1 MTMQRRTFL
10 RVSAAGAAGVG
21 LSLLGAGSALG
32 AGPALGVKPAAGAGL
47 LDTAPT
53 TPFRVG
59 VRRYNWT
66 RGSRAVT
73 TYVYYPAAGT
83 PGGNPVTDA
92 PVADG
97 VFPVYNFTHG
107 FQSSPQN
114 SLFIIRALAA
124 AGFVVPAPHFNHN
137 FEDVNNGN
145 ASRDVSQAITNTLAL
160 NTSGPLAG
168 HINTGIGVGVSG
180 HSLGG
185 MITHG
190 LLTAWP
196 DSRIISANPQS
207 CEDMGNPA
215 ASVSAKVLFV
225 HGDRDDLTQYSS
237 ARQAYTEMS
246 WPKAFLTFVGGS
258 HTSFWSDNR
267 FPTTVVDWARW
278 TMYGDTAARDRL
290 PADAAGANTRWEAQL
305 GGDTPGG
312 PGLYTLVAQ
321 HSGKHADIAG
331 ISTAAGALLQQWS
344 STSGNNQQFEFIDAG
359 DGHVKIKA
367 RHSGL
372 VLQVASNTSGA
383 DITQQADTGATS
395 QHWRLTEHG
404 GGVVSIINR
413 QSGLAMDVWEHSTA
427 NGARI
432 SQYTYSGGPNQ
443 RFTRRSV

>member
-10 RVSAAGAAGVG
+10 RISAAGATGVG
-21 LSLLGAGSALG
+21 LSLLGAGQAL
-32 AGPALGVKPAAGAGL
+32 AAVGP

-53 TPFRVG
+53 TPFAVG
-59 VRRYNWT
+59 VRRYDWT
-66 RGSRAVT
+66 RGSRPCT
-73 TYVYYPAAGT
+73 TYVYYPATGT
-83 PGGNPVTDA
+83 PGGNPVTNA
-92 PVADG
+92 PVANG

-124 AGFVVPAPHFNHN
+124 AGFIVPAPHFNHN
-137 FEDVNNGN
+137 FNDVRNGN
-145 ASRDVSQAITNTLAL
+145 TSKDVSHILTQSLAL

-190 LLTAWP
+190 LLTSWP

-225 HGDRDDLTQYSS
+225 HGDRDSTTSYSS
-237 ARQAYTEMS
+237 ARQAYTEMT

-267 FPTTVVDWARW
+267 FPNTVVDWARW

-290 PADAAGANTRWEAQL
+290 PADAAGPNTRWEAQL
-305 GGDTPGG
+305 GDSPGG
-312 PGLYTLVAQ
+312 PAAYTLVAQ
-321 HSGKHADIAG
+321 HSGKAADIYEA
-331 ISTAAGALLQQWS
+331 STAAGARLVQWTTNS
-344 STSGNNQQFEFIDAG
+344 RSNQQFEFVDAG
-359 DGHVKIKA
+359 DGHVRVKA

-372 VLQVASNTSGA
+372 FLQPTGTATGA
-383 DITQQADTGATS
+383 DVVQQADTGATG
-395 QHWRLTEHG
+395 QQWRVVDHG
-404 GGVVSIINR
+404 GDVISLVNR
-413 QSGLAMDVWEHSTA
+413 ESGLAMDVWEHSTA
-427 NGARI
+427 DGARI
-432 SQYTYSGGPNQ
+432 SQWTYTGNPNQ
-443 RFTRRSV
+443 RFTRRRV